1 MSNLLR
7 EIKSW
12 EKGSKNKKNWSSGR
26 CRNRGV
32 WKQGRGTKNND
43 SLSCLWHTLH
53 LKRIYTHTHSHTHSR
68 MHPHKL
74 IQRDAKK
81 SAFSF
86 PFMKWRKNGK
96 GNIEFVP
103 YFDSAW
109 NVCLNGYMRYIN
121 GNLYDFVFL
130 YINHCQD
137 SFASKLYK
145 QIECVLCNTYFQM
158 IYDRCQI
165 FNIKY
170 ETFYNYY
177 IYAAHTRFA

>member
-7 EIKSW
+7 ETKSW
-12 EKGSKNKKNWSSGR
+12 EKGSKKKIGVVGGTGAGESENKDVAQKTMTA
-26 CRNRGV
+26 CHAY
-32 WKQGRGTKNND
+32 GTRSTWNA
-43 SLSCLWHTLH
+43 H
-53 LKRIYTHTHSHTHSR
+53 THTHSHTHSR

-81 SAFSF
+81 SATYFSF

-109 NVCLNGYMRYIN
+109 NVCLNGYKRYIN